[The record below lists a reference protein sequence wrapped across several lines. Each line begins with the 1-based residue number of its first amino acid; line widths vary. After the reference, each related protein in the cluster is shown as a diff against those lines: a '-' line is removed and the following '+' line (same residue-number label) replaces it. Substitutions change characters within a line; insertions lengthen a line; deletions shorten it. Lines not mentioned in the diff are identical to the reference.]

1 MLHVLG
7 DGKGR
12 HGSLWG
18 NVNCKTKLPLKKE
31 NRYAKQLDVVGNY
44 IISVKAVEK
53 CVDFLW
59 FGGFSHL
66 LLSISVTSSYSG
78 TTYPVPRSVTLLI

>member
-1 MLHVLG
+1 MVLHVLG

-31 NRYAKQLDVVGNY
+31 NRYAKQLHVVGNY

-53 CVDFLW
+53 CVDCFYGLV
-59 FGGFSHL
+59 GFYIFFCPYL
-66 LLSISVTSSYSG
+66 
-78 TTYPVPRSVTLLI
+78 